1 MTCEFFVCIL
11 VTVSFGCAKIAAG
24 GFSSHRRLLKSMEKT
39 LPVEI
44 AAPDLRESGFPEK
57 K

>member
-44 AAPDLRESGFPEK
+44 AAPDLREGGFPEK